1 MLLILGFSAANTA
14 LGQYSIQ
21 HQALPALYNNAEND
35 LEFFVPGLP
44 ENEVLSGIF
53 YYRTDGE
60 FAYRQQEAIF
70 ENGRFSVRLT
80 VDLQQGNRLEY
91 YFVLTTI
98 SGGRYTYPAFEPEE
112 NPVQTSIVNAPHEQQ
127 QPTEKTS
134 LIDFTI
140 LSPKPGAAVGI
151 DDVLIAVAFFYDKT
165 ELPPGSIHLV
175 VNDIDV
181 TQFSDTSAYYYSYVP
196 DAIKP
201 GPHKARLLYKTGSTD
216 LLIHEWSFFVIPAQ
230 SGQLVQASSFQLS
243 EGRIELGA
251 KNQIIGGNAS
261 QAYTGRS
268 QLSGSVGKFYYD
280 INAYLTSLESG
291 RLQPQNR
298 FGARIRYADT
308 WRFDA
313 GHIFPELSMFTI
325 SGRRIYGLN
334 SSLHMFR
341 ENLNFH
347 VIHGELDREISN
359 LYGNLAI
366 QPVTTSN
373 GSVVDTTYTLNL
385 NGRGTFKRKIT
396 GGRIGLGNANKL
408 QFGIQAIRVRD
419 DTASVLNVRNYN
431 DLNLIAFGG
440 QLSPA
445 DHAKLSQNPDLLTI
459 QGGSLQPK
467 DNVVISSDIRMGFMN
482 NRVRF
487 EAEGALSALNDNIYN
502 GPLSSERADELG
514 FDIDRSTIDLIE
526 RLSWLIIINENMNT
540 LPIRFQEGEGSDRK
554 AEVFFP
560 TSILGAN
567 SEFSVRH
574 PRNNLRLQY
583 RWIGPN
589 FNSLANS
596 TIRKDVAGFTV
607 SDRIN
612 LFANRLYVTLGLEQL
627 QDNTTGNK
635 AATTYTDTY
644 RYDISWLP
652 RNRNLPQISTGLRFR
667 TRDNGIERFNPY
679 VPEALQNAAV
689 QNFSR
694 NAAGDTLATANPRF
708 TTTTNLTFSVT
719 QQIQFWQ
726 ATHDVSVNITNMETT
741 DKYFDFGDISS
752 SSFSL
757 NMQSRFSGTPLV
769 TQAGFMRN
777 YTTSG
782 GGQSEITISGI
793 YAGLN
798 YQWPGR
804 KFQANA
810 RFALTKNHSKA
821 KPLEIETG
829 NDTSSQNDY
838 FVLGSGE
845 TKSEYNTVAF
855 QAGLQYNLNEFH
867 SLILDS
873 NFVSTGMQH
882 LPNDRI
888 LELRYLVR
896 F

>member
-1 MLLILGFSAANTA
+1 MLLILCFSAANTA

-21 HQALPALYNNAEND
+21 HQVLPALYNNAENN

-60 FAYRQQEAIF
+60 FAYRQQEALF
-70 ENGRFSVRLT
+70 ENGRFTVGLT
-80 VDLQQGNRLEY
+80 VNLEQVNRLEY
-91 YFVLTTI
+91 YFVLTTT

-112 NPVQTSIVNAPHEQQ
+112 NPVQSSVVNTPHAGQAQ
-127 QPTEKTS
+127 VEKTT

-140 LSPKPGAAVGI
+140 LSPKPDAAISI
-151 DDVLIAVAFFYDKT
+151 DDVLIAIAFFYDKT
-165 ELPPGSIHLV
+165 ALPEGNIHLIV
-175 VNDIDV
+175 DEIDV
-181 TQFSDTSAYYYSYVP
+181 TQFSDTSAYYFSYVP
-196 DAIKP
+196 EAIKP
-201 GPHKARLLYKTGSTD
+201 GPHKVRLLYKTESSD
-216 LLIHEWSFFVIPAQ
+216 FLIHEWSFFVIPSQSERMAQ
-230 SGQLVQASSFQLS
+230 IPGVQFPA
-243 EGRIELGA
+243 GRIELGA
-251 KNQIIGGNAS
+251 RNQIIGGNTS
-261 QAYTGRS
+261 QAYIGRS
-268 QLSGSVGKFYYD
+268 QLSGSMGKFNYS
-280 INAYLTSLESG
+280 INAYVTSLESE

-298 FGARIRYADT
+298 FGAAIRYADI
-308 WRFDA
+308 WQLNA

-334 SSLHMFR
+334 SSLHLFKNR
-341 ENLNFH
+341 LNFQ

-359 LYGNLAI
+359 RYGNLSI
-366 QPVTTSN
+366 QPVTTTS
-373 GSVVDTTYTLNL
+373 GSVVDTTYTLSL
-385 NGRGTFKRKIT
+385 DGRGTFKRKIT

-419 DTASVLNVRNYN
+419 DTASVLNVRSYN
-431 DLNLIAFGG
+431 DLNLIAFDG

-445 DHAKLSQNPDLLTI
+445 DHNKLSQNPDLLSI

-467 DNVVISSDIRMGFMN
+467 DNVVLSSDIKMGFLN
-482 NRVRF
+482 NRIRF

-502 GPLSSERADELG
+502 GPINSERADELG

-526 RLSWLIIINENMNT
+526 RLSWLIIINEHMNT
-540 LPIRFQEGEGSDRK
+540 LPIRFQEGSDRK

-560 TSILGAN
+560 TSILGAT
-567 SEFSVRH
+567 SEFAFRH

-596 TIRKDVAGFTV
+596 TIRKDVAGFTI

-635 AATTYTDTY
+635 AATTYTNTY
-644 RYDISWLP
+644 RYDISWFP
-652 RNRNLPQISTGLRFR
+652 RNRKLPQISTGLRFR

-679 VPEALQNAAV
+679 VPQAWQNAAV
-689 QNFSR
+689 QNFSV

-708 TTTTNLTFSVT
+708 NSTTNLTFSVT
-719 QQIQFWQ
+719 QQLQFWQ
-726 ATHDVSVNITNMETT
+726 ATHDVSVSVTNMKTT
-741 DKYFDFGDISS
+741 DKYFDFGDISNS
-752 SSFSL
+752 SLSL
-757 NMQSRFSGTPLV
+757 NVQSRFRDNPLV
-769 TQAGFMRN
+769 TQAGIMRN

-782 GGQSEITISGI
+782 GRQSEITISGI

-798 YQWPGR
+798 YQWPAR
-804 KFQANA
+804 KFRASA
-810 RFALTKNHSKA
+810 RLALTNNHSKA
-821 KPLEIETG
+821 KPLEVENG
-829 NDTSSQNDY
+829 DDASSQNDY
-838 FVLGSGE
+838 FVLGGTVNE
-845 TKSEYNTVAF
+845 AKYNTVAF
-855 QAGLQYNLNEFH
+855 QASLQYNLNEFH

-873 NFVSTGMQH
+873 NFVNTGSQNT
-882 LPNDRI
+882 PNDRI